1 MSPLGPGVGE
11 VDSGSHTVSGCQ
23 CEHVSLGVCAGPVP
37 IWVAPD
43 LCFGVSRFLRACGY
57 VVCVYLDLVASV

>member
-1 MSPLGPGVGE
+1 MGP
-11 VDSGSHTVSGCQ
+11 TPCRGCQ
-23 CEHVSLGVCAGPVP
+23 REHVSLGVCAGPLP

-57 VVCVYLDLVASV
+57 VVCEYLDLVASV